1 MKTTAPTPT
10 PLCYSIEAT
19 EPRLTGYGGAGLLA
33 RFLQQLHLPQSFAAL
48 PGLPQTR
55 KAPPAQVLVAML
67 YGLVLDRSRQAHL
80 ADLGADPV
88 FLQFAGLEGIL
99 SQSALSRFLSRLRM
113 PTAHAVLELN
123 RTLVAGAR
131 QGFADWPTLTF
142 DVDSHVQTCLSRPQR
157 SAVGFNRRRRGARS
171 YHPLFA
177 FCGETRD
184 FLGGRFRP
192 GNAADRTGA
201 LALLDELRRWLKR
214 SGFCGRLQFR
224 GDNGFYA
231 GWLLDALEQRDAG
244 YAIVADLA
252 GEGLQRRLV
261 GLEYRPLD
269 GEYAVA
275 EFQYRAQGWK
285 QARRM
290 IAVRRRLDPK
300 EPKRGKQ
307 LKLLEAEGYSFQ
319 LIVTN
324 LALAPEEVWRFYNG
338 RCNVE
343 NLIKEGRLGFSMDE
357 VCSHAYAAN
366 ALHNWLALL
375 AGNPPEADWA
385 SASSCPGASPSP
397 VCASVCCASPHGW
410 CTPPTAGPSSS
421 PCTTPT
427 WRSFVARISACAP
440 ETASSEPAPTAP
452 TPAPGPAALAPS
464 RPHRPLH
471 TLDTPHLPQS
481 RPVCAP
487 SVCTSPPPAPNIE
500 LVACYHAPDSNATHN
515 LGLSGRFRK

>member
-1 MKTTAPTPT
+1 MKTTTRSPK
-10 PLCYSIEAT
+10 PLSYRIEAT

-33 RFLQQLHLPQSFAAL
+33 QFFERLHLPESLAAL
-48 PGLPQTR
+48 PDLPATR
-55 KAPPAQVLVAML
+55 KAAPAQVLLAML

-80 ADLGADPV
+80 ADLGADAV
-88 FLQFAGLEGIL
+88 FLQLAGLEGIL

-131 QGFADWPTLTF
+131 QGFADWPTLTLDF
-142 DVDSHVQTCLSRPQR
+142 DSHVQTCLGRPQR

-244 YAIVADLA
+244 YTIVADLA
-252 GEGLQRRLV
+252 GEGLQRHLV

-285 QARRM
+285 RARRM
-290 IAVRRRLDPK
+290 IAVRRRLHPK

-307 LKLLEAEGYSFQ
+307 LKLLEAQGYSFQ

-324 LALAPEEVWRFYNG
+324 LALAPEQVWRFYNG

-375 AGNPPEADWA
+375 AGNLLGWLGERLQLPRRESIA
-385 SASSCPGASPSP
+385 SLRERLLRIPARL
-397 VCASVCCASPHGW
+397 VR
-410 CTPPTAGPSSS
+410 TARHWVLKLSMHY
-421 PCTTPT
+421 
-427 WRSFVARISACAP
+427 RHL
-440 ETASSEPAPTAP
+440 
-452 TPAPGPAALAPS
+452 AL
-464 RPHRPLH
+464 
-471 TLDTPHLPQS
+471 
-481 RPVCAP
+481 
-487 SVCTSPPPAPNIE
+487 
-500 LVACYHAPDSNATHN
+500 
-515 LGLSGRFRK
+515 FRRAHECLRA

>member
-1 MKTTAPTPT
+1 
-10 PLCYSIEAT
+10 
-19 EPRLTGYGGAGLLA
+19 
-33 RFLQQLHLPQSFAAL
+33 
-48 PGLPQTR
+48 
-55 KAPPAQVLVAML
+55 
-67 YGLVLDRSRQAHL
+67 
-80 ADLGADPV
+80 
-88 FLQFAGLEGIL
+88 
-99 SQSALSRFLSRLRM
+99 
-113 PTAHAVLELN
+113 
-123 RTLVAGAR
+123 
-131 QGFADWPTLTF
+131 
-142 DVDSHVQTCLSRPQR
+142 
-157 SAVGFNRRRRGARS
+157 VGFNRRRRGARS

-343 NLIKEGRLGFSMDE
+343 NRIKEGRLGFSMDE

-421 PCTTPT
+421 PCTTHI
-427 WRSFVARISACAP
+427 WSSFVAPTTACAP
-440 ETASSEPAPTAP
+440 EPTPPKLPPPLHPWPRGPRRWPHHARTAP
-452 TPAPGPAALAPS
+452 CIPSAPLNS
-464 RPHRPLH
+464 
-471 TLDTPHLPQS
+471 PQYS
-481 RPVCAP
+481 
-487 SVCTSPPPAPNIE
+487 SHILPPPVSARHPHPI
-500 LVACYHAPDSNATHN
+500 S
-515 LGLSGRFRK
+515 SS